1 MTNDERKQIDK
12 KQNNKRRKKVDRQ
25 KITDLER
32 NSTVRQLMSD
42 QNKSRQTKKKKK

>member
-32 NSTVRQLMSD
+32 IRPSD
-42 QNKSRQTKKKKK
+42 N